1 MDMGMEDHG
10 LTPGMQGCNDAG
22 PPSNM
27 SWIEKELIECIPNA
41 RKEQISHASY
51 IQKPYRVKFMRQ
63 GKDHVVMAASE
74 KSFLLP
80 LKPLLYLKPIALR
93 TDAMSAR
100 VVPLPLI
107 MPLGARL
114 HMTAKLSGPA
124 FHKSIGSVSNMMRQ
138 LVDLLIGTVSYPHY
152 LLKGCLSHMD
162 NERNI
167 LILFNLFSSTDIRR
181 KYYIAI

>member
-1 MDMGMEDHG
+1 M
-10 LTPGMQGCNDAG
+10 PFV
-22 PPSNM
+22 
-27 SWIEKELIECIPNA
+27 EKELVECVSYA
-41 RKEQISHASY
+41 RKEQIGHAPY
-51 IQKPYRVKFMRQ
+51 IQEPYRVKFMGQ
-63 GKDHVVMAASE
+63 GEDHVVMAASE
-74 KSFLLP
+74 KPFLLP

-100 VVPLPLI
+100 VVPLSLV

-138 LVDLLIGTVSYPHY
+138 LVGLLIGTVSYPHY

-162 NERNI
+162 NDVR
-167 LILFNLFSSTDIRR
+167 
-181 KYYIAI
+181 Y